1 MKTIVTAAI
10 VALGVAAPSF
20 AQTQLERSVG
30 AEAGEY
36 TLSQL
41 VQLKAQGTEDSENK
55 RNTFFGNSRV
65 NFSASNIHNDLAA
78 DIFSRHQSGTADDN

>member
-30 AEAGEY
+30 ADAGQY
-36 TLSQL
+36 TATQL
-41 VQLKAQGTEDSENK
+41 TQLALGTSNDGANE
-55 RNTFFGNSRV
+55 RNDFFGNRRV
-65 NFSASNIHNDLAA
+65 NFSASNIHNATAA
-78 DIFSRHQSGTADDN
+78 SIFASIADEDSGNE

>member
-20 AQTQLERSVG
+20 AQTQLERAVG
-30 AEAGEY
+30 AEAGQY

-41 VQLKAQGTEDSENK
+41 VELKAAASDDGGTE
-55 RNTFFGNSRV
+55 RNLFFGNTRI
-65 NFSASNIHNDLAA
+65 NFSASNIHNDKAA
-78 DIFSRHQSGTADDN
+78 KVFERIAAEKNGTQ